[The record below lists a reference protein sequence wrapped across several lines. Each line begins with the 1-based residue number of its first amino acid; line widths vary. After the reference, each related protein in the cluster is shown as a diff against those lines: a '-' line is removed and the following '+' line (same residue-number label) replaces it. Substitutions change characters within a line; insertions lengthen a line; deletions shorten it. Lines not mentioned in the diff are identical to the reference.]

1 MADGI
6 GLVPTNGRVGG
17 GAMAGLWR
25 RVAWEGA
32 LRLAVS
38 EGAAT
43 TMERCW
49 EEFGLDQ
56 LTDGG
61 VESDGMVETNGREGE
76 EQ

>member
-43 TMERCW
+43 TME
-49 EEFGLDQ
+49 
-56 LTDGG
+56 
-61 VESDGMVETNGREGE
+61 
-76 EQ
+76 